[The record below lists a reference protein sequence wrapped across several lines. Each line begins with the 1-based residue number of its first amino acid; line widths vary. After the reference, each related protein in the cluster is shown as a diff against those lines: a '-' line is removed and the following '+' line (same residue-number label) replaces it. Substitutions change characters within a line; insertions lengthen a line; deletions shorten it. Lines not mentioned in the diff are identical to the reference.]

1 MNLLYYIKK
10 YKEEIILEQYEHIR
24 KEMIVDLK
32 HILLNESL
40 DIDTNYT
47 IIETFY
53 GINDDNAIERLE
65 ELENI
70 LEGSE
75 ISISSIKSSFN
86 IKYDKIV
93 QRDKQWLKSNKKKL
107 LGLNYE
113 DAELEVLN
121 DYKVTMEQLLNR
133 HTTFEKA
140 FTNQD
145 VNLTKF
151 KDKRDDL
158 KNGLDNYFR
167 SGAAYREVG
176 LKRVKGEEAKLAVES
191 MVAYCEAFLNDK
203 KSIEE
208 KINNV
213 IIAVSDSSVKESLN
227 PIDRLKVLLEADS
240 LKDLE
245 NTSKELDKLD
255 NKNAKPEKVDVTK
268 EPKEE
273 KTSKTEK
280 VDVTADE
287 LEDTS
292 KELDKIDG
300 GENNTEKV
308 DVTADE
314 ESESNNKENPE
325 EVEGNESNSVNNL
338 NDRQMGIAVL
348 LSVIE
353 VRYFDY
359 IKILKE
365 LTQE

>member
-24 KEMIVDLK
+24 KEMIIDLK

-53 GINDDNAIERLE
+53 GINDNNVIERLE
-65 ELENI
+65 ELENL

-86 IKYDKIV
+86 SKYDKIV
-93 QRDKQWLKSNKKKL
+93 QRDKQWLKTNKKKL
-107 LGLNYE
+107 LGLNYG
-113 DAELEVLN
+113 DAELEILN

-133 HTTFEKA
+133 HSTFEKA

-167 SGAAYREVG
+167 SGASYREVG
-176 LKRVKGEEAKLAVES
+176 LKRVKGEEAKLAVEN
-191 MVAYCEAFLNDK
+191 MVTYCETFLNDK
-203 KSIEE
+203 KPIED
-208 KINNV
+208 KINAV
-213 IIAVSDSSVKESLN
+213 IVAVSDSSVKESLS
-227 PIDRLKVLLEADS
+227 PIETLRSLLEADNA
-240 LKDLE
+240 LKDIE
-245 NTSKELDKLD
+245 NSSKELSKMNNTKKVEDKSE
-255 NKNAKPEKVDVTK
+255 NKKAEKVDVTEPEKEKNNKSEKVDVTK
-268 EPKEE
+268 DEKPTKEE
-273 KTSKTEK
+273 
-280 VDVTADE
+280 V
-287 LEDTS
+287 
-292 KELDKIDG
+292 
-300 GENNTEKV
+300 
-308 DVTADE
+308 
-314 ESESNNKENPE
+314 PE
-325 EVEGNESNSVNNL
+325 EEPETTEEEVPEEQEEKPSNEL
-338 NDRQMGIAVL
+338 NDRQIGIAVL

-353 VRYFDY
+353 ARYFDY